1 MDQLSLFENEG
12 YHFPE
17 ELLDFEADFLTQKE
31 ADDLF
36 DLLLK
41 EVSWQQ
47 TSKTMYHRTLLT
59 PRLTAWYGDKNTS
72 YQLAGKTIAV
82 NQWLEPLE
90 ALKEKIEQRFNYRFN
105 SVLLNLYRDNS
116 DSVAWHR
123 DRDSE
128 LGDRPIIGS
137 ISLGQA
143 RFFDFRK
150 VDDHSKKYSLLLNH
164 GSLLLM
170 KGDLQETWEHRVA
183 KSTQKMKARINL
195 TFRLIGDVY

>member
-12 YHFPE
+12 YNFSE

-36 DLLLK
+36 HLLLK

-47 TSKTMYHRTLLT
+47 TSKTMYDRTVLT
-59 PRLTAWYGDKNTS
+59 PRLTAWYDDENTS
-72 YQLAGKTIAV
+72 YQLAGKAIAV
-82 NQWLEPLE
+82 NQWLEHLE

-105 SVLLNLYRDNS
+105 SVLINLYRDNS

-128 LGDRPIIGS
+128 LGDRPVVGS

-150 VDDHSKKYSLLLNH
+150 VDDHSKKYSLLLNN